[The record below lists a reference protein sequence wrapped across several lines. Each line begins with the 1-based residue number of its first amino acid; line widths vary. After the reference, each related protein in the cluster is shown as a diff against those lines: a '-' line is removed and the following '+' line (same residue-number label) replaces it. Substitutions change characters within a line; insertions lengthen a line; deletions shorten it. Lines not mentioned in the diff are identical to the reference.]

1 MRRHNLR
8 NIDLNLLVALEA
20 LLEEKSVT
28 RAGNRLFLSQSAM
41 SRALARLR
49 DIFDDPL
56 LVPCGRASVL
66 TPKAENLQP
75 ALRQVLGAIRQFVAP
90 QNFEPATAEGTM
102 TISASDAMI
111 ASFLAESIRKIV
123 IEAPRVHFS
132 LREPQSNDTELLR
145 QGHLDLL
152 LLARR
157 PEQDLHA
164 TELLIDNRLSCL
176 VSAGHPLAGGK
187 LTKSSFLK
195 YGHIELGTPTGR
207 LIESRLESKGY
218 RRRLALKTSSLISAA
233 AITAQTDWIFTVPTV
248 FALTAVK
255 MFDLAMLNMPFKLVD
270 RGASPIAL
278 FMVWHERCNADPLH
292 SWLRSLLIR
301 QLEGWRYL

>member
-49 DIFDDPL
+49 EILDDPL
-56 LVPCGRASVL
+56 LVQSGRMSVL
-66 TPKAENLQP
+66 TPRAQGLQP
-75 ALRQVLGAIRQFVAP
+75 ELQRILGAIRKFVAP
-90 QNFEPATAEGTM
+90 QDFDPATAEGSM
-102 TISASDAMI
+102 TISATDGMI
-111 ASFLAESIRKIV
+111 ASFLAETIRKFV
-123 IEAPRVHFS
+123 IEAPHVRFS
-132 LREPQSNDTELLR
+132 LREPQSNDPELLR
-145 QGHLDLL
+145 QGQIDLL

-157 PEQDLHA
+157 PQADLHF

-176 VSAGHPLAGGK
+176 VSKGHPLAGRK
-187 LTKSSFLK
+187 LTKASFLQH
-195 YGHIELGTPTGR
+195 GHIELGTPTGR
-207 LIESRLESKGY
+207 LIESRLEEKGY
-218 RRRLALKTSSLISAA
+218 RRSLVLKASSLISAA

-255 MFDLAMLNMPFKLVD
+255 MFDLAMLDMPFKLVD
-270 RGASPIAL
+270 PGASPIAL
-278 FMVWHERCNADPLH
+278 FMVWHERCNADPLN
-292 SWLRSLLIR
+292 SWVRGVLIR